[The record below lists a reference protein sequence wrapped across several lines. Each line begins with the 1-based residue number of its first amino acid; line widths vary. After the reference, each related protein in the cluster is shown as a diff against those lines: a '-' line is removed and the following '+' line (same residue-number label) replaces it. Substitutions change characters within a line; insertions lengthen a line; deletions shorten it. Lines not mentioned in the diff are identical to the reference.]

1 MQKKKSNLKKSLGL
15 FDVIAIST
23 GAMFSSGFFLLPG
36 LAAAQTGA
44 SVIFAYLLACL
55 LILPAMFSISE
66 LGTAM
71 PKAGGAY
78 YFIDRSMGPLAGTVG
93 GVGIYAI
100 LVLKTAFALIG
111 IGAYTVLIMELPI
124 KEVAVTLTI
133 VFMILNI
140 LGAKET
146 AILQRILVVVLI
158 AILGFFVVQGLY
170 ETSKV
175 GMTNIVGEESPP
187 FLIFGWEGFF
197 STIGFVFISYI
208 GLTKV
213 ASVAEE
219 VENPDRNLP
228 LGMIISLL
236 ITVIIY
242 VLGVF
247 IIVVFL
253 PPTDLYTSLTP
264 VADTVNSFSGWIP
277 AQVSLF
283 LIVVAAFASFA
294 STGNAGLL
302 SASRYPLAMARDR
315 LLPAKF
321 LDLGRFHTPVFSILL
336 TSALIIA
343 TILFVEAATIAK
355 LASAFQLFVFVLINF
370 AVIIMRES
378 RIPSYAPGYYSPLYP
393 WMQIFG
399 MITSFGLII
408 LMGTASMAVT
418 AVIVLLGI
426 GWYGYYVQ
434 SRVLRQGA
442 ILHWFAHLG
451 QGRYEPL
458 ASELLSILREKGLR
472 DSDPFD
478 EIIANA
484 STVDLD
490 DEVKTFEEVLSIIT
504 PSLAERLSLPA
515 DELESGLLQASH
527 IGATPVEGGVALP
540 HLHLFNLSRPEM
552 ALVRSQTGI
561 KIQLEDIHHDEEEIL
576 VYALIILIGPET
588 HPRQHLR
595 ILAQVA
601 ERVDRAEFIQNWL
614 AAPNE
619 NALKETLLSGKRF
632 FSLQLKQGEPSAWL
646 IGKSLAELDMPEDA
660 LVVLIQRGQETI
672 IPHGHTVFQLH
683 DEVTMIGYST
693 HIFS

>member
-1 MQKKKSNLKKSLGL
+1 MAKKNSKLKKSLGL

-44 SVIFAYLLACL
+44 SVILAYFLACI
-55 LILPAMFSISE
+55 LILPAMFSMSE
-66 LGTAM
+66 LSTAM

-111 IGAYTVLIMELPI
+111 IGAYTVLIMDLPI

-140 LGAKET
+140 FGAKET
-146 AILQRILVVVLI
+146 AILQRVLVVVLI
-158 AILGFFVVQGLY
+158 TILGLFIVEGLY
-170 ETSKV
+170 GTTKV
-175 GMTNIVGEESPP
+175 GLANIVGEDAPP
-187 FLIFGWEGFF
+187 FFTFGAGGFF

-219 VENPDRNLP
+219 VQNPDRNLP

-236 ITVIIY
+236 ITVTIY

-253 PPTDLYTSLTP
+253 PPTELYASLTP
-264 VADTVNSFSGWIP
+264 VADTVSSFSGSIP
-277 AQVSLF
+277 VQASLF
-283 LIVVAAFASFA
+283 LIVAAAFASFA

-302 SASRYPLAMARDR
+302 SASRYPLAMARDQ

-321 LDLGRFHTPVFSILL
+321 LELGRFHTPVFSVVL

-355 LASAFQLFVFVLINF
+355 LASAFQLFVFVLLNF
-370 AVIIMRES
+370 AVIIMRQS

-399 MITSFGLII
+399 MITCFGLIMM
-408 LMGTASMAVT
+408 MGGAAMVVT

-426 GWYGYYVQ
+426 GWYAYYVQ

-451 QGRYEPL
+451 EERYKPL
-458 ASELLSILREKGLR
+458 AGELLGILREKGLR

-484 STVDLD
+484 ITVDLE
-490 DEVKTFEEVLSIIT
+490 DEVKTFEEVLTIIT
-504 PSLAERLSLPA
+504 PTLAERLALPP

-527 IGATPVEGGVALP
+527 IGATPVDRGVALP
-540 HLHLFNLSRPEM
+540 HLQLFNLSAPEI

-561 KIQLEDIHHDEEEIL
+561 KFQLEDMHHDEEEIL
-576 VYALIILIGPET
+576 LHALIVLIGPED
-588 HPRQHLR
+588 HPKQYLR
-595 ILAQVA
+595 ILAQLA
-601 ERVDRAEFIQNWL
+601 ERVDGEGFMQNWL
-614 AAPNE
+614 AAPNHK
-619 NALKETLLSGKRF
+619 ALKETLLSGKRF
-632 FSLQLKQGEPSAWL
+632 FSLRLKEGTPSGWL
-646 IGKSLAELDMPEDA
+646 IGKSLAELEMPEDA
-660 LVVLIQRGQETI
+660 LVLLIRRNQETI
-672 IPHGHTVFQLH
+672 IPHGHTVFQPD
-683 DEVTMIGYST
+683 DEVTMIGYSRHT
-693 HIFS
+693 FS

>member
-66 LGTAM
+66 LSTAM

-253 PPTDLYTSLTP
+253 PPTDLYASLTP
-264 VADTVNSFSGWIP
+264 VADAVNSFSGWIP

-378 RIPSYAPGYYSPLYP
+378 RIRSYAPGYYSPLYP

-408 LMGTASMAVT
+408 LMGTAAMVVT

-426 GWYGYYVQ
+426 GWYAYYVQ

-451 QGRYEPL
+451 KERYEPL

-540 HLHLFNLSRPEM
+540 NLHLFNLSRPEM

-561 KIQLEDIHHDEEEIL
+561 KIQLEDIHHNEEEIL

-660 LVVLIQRGQETI
+660 LVVLIRRGQETI
-672 IPHGHTVFQLH
+672 IPHGHTVFQLD

>member
-1 MQKKKSNLKKSLGL
+1 MAKNNSKLKKSLGL

-55 LILPAMFSISE
+55 LILPAMFSMSE
-66 LGTAM
+66 LSTAM

-111 IGAYTVLIMELPI
+111 IGAYTVLIMDLPI

-140 LGAKET
+140 FGAKET
-146 AILQRILVVVLI
+146 ALLQRILVVILI
-158 AILGFFVVQGLY
+158 AILGFFIVQGLY
-170 ETSKV
+170 ESTKV
-175 GMTNIVGEESPP
+175 GMTNIIGEDAPP
-187 FLIFGWEGFF
+187 FFTFGAGGFF

-219 VENPDRNLP
+219 VQNPDRNLP

-236 ITVIIY
+236 ITVTIY

-253 PPTDLYTSLTP
+253 PPTELYASLTP
-264 VADTVNSFSGWIP
+264 VADTVSSFSGLIP
-277 AQVSLF
+277 IQASLF
-283 LIVVAAFASFA
+283 LIVAAAFASFA

-315 LLPAKF
+315 LLPEKF
-321 LDLGRFHTPVFSILL
+321 LELGRFHTPVFSVLL
-336 TSALIIA
+336 TSALIIV

-355 LASAFQLFVFVLINF
+355 LASAFQLFVFVLLNF
-370 AVIIMRES
+370 AVIIMRQS

-399 MITSFGLII
+399 MITSFGLIMM
-408 LMGTASMAVT
+408 MGTAAIVVT

-426 GWYGYYVQ
+426 GWYAYYVQ

-451 QGRYEPL
+451 EERYKPL
-458 ASELLSILREKGLR
+458 AGELLGILREKGLR

-490 DEVKTFEEVLSIIT
+490 DEVKTFEEVLTIIT
-504 PSLAERLSLPA
+504 PTLAERLSLPA

-527 IGATPVEGGVALP
+527 IGATPVDRGVALP
-540 HLHLFNLSRPEM
+540 HLQLFNLSHPEV

-561 KIQLEDIHHDEEEIL
+561 KIQLEDMHHDEEEIL
-576 VYALIILIGPET
+576 LHALIVLIGPED
-588 HPRQHLR
+588 HPKQYLR
-595 ILAQVA
+595 ILAQLA
-601 ERVDRAEFIQNWL
+601 ERVDSPEFMQHWL
-614 AAPNE
+614 AAPNDK
-619 NALKETLLSGKRF
+619 ALKETLLSGKRF
-632 FSLQLKQGEPSAWL
+632 FSLQLKQDSPSASL
-646 IGKSLAELDMPEDA
+646 IGKSLAELEMPEDA
-660 LVVLIQRGQETI
+660 LVLLIRRGQETI
-672 IPHGHTVFQLH
+672 IPHGHTVFQPD
-683 DEVTMIGYST
+683 DEVTMIGYSR

>member
-1 MQKKKSNLKKSLGL
+1 MEKKTSKLKKSLGL
-15 FDVIAIST
+15 FDVVAIST

-44 SVIFAYLLACL
+44 SVIFAYLVACF
-55 LILPAMFSISE
+55 LILPAMFSMSE
-66 LGTAM
+66 LSTAM

-93 GVGIYAI
+93 GLGIYAI

-111 IGAYTVLIMELPI
+111 IGAYTVLIMDLPI

-140 LGAKET
+140 LGTKET

-158 AILGFFVVQGLY
+158 AILGFFIVQGLY

-175 GMTNIVGEESPP
+175 GLTNIVGEDSPP
-187 FLIFGWEGFF
+187 FFTFGWEGFF

-219 VENPDRNLP
+219 VQNPDRNLP

-236 ITVIIY
+236 ITVTIY
-242 VLGVF
+242 GLGVF
-247 IIVVFL
+247 IIVAFL
-253 PPTDLYTSLTP
+253 PPTELYASLTP
-264 VADTVNSFSGWIP
+264 VADTVNSFSGSIP
-277 AQVSLF
+277 VQASLF
-283 LIVVAAFASFA
+283 LIVAAAFASFA

-302 SASRYPLAMARDR
+302 SASRYPLAMARDQ

-321 LDLGRFHTPVFSILL
+321 LDLGRFQTPVFSVVL
-336 TSALIIA
+336 TSGLIIG

-378 RIPSYAPGYYSPLYP
+378 RIPSYGPGYYSPLYP

-399 MITSFGLII
+399 MMTSFGLII
-408 LMGTASMAVT
+408 MMGTAAMAVT
-418 AVIVLLGI
+418 VVIVLLGI
-426 GWYGYYVQ
+426 GWYSYYVQ
-434 SRVLRQGA
+434 SHVLRQGA

-451 QGRYEPL
+451 KERYQPL
-458 ASELLSILREKGLR
+458 AGELLTILREKGLR

-490 DEVKTFEEVLSIIT
+490 DEVKTFEEALSIIT

-527 IGATPVEGGVALP
+527 IGATPIERGLALP
-540 HLHLFNLSRPEM
+540 HLQLFNLPGPEM

-561 KIQLEDIHHDEEEIL
+561 KMQLEDMHHDEEEML
-576 VYALIILIGPET
+576 VYGLIILIGPEAE
-588 HPRQHLR
+588 PKQYLR

-601 ERVDRAEFIQNWL
+601 ERVDQTEFIQDWL

-619 NALKETLLSGKRF
+619 KALKETLLSGKRF
-632 FSLQLKQGEPSAWL
+632 FSLQLKEGSPSAWL
-646 IGKSLAELDMPEDA
+646 IGKSLAELEMPEDA
-660 LVVLIQRGQETI
+660 LVLLIRRGQETI
-672 IPHGHTVFQLH
+672 IPHGHTVFQPD

-693 HIFS
+693 HTFS